1 MRKRRA
7 VLPAMV
13 LTAALL
19 AGCSAEPAGAE
30 SAGTQAESAASV
42 SSEAQT
48 ETVPE
53 TGAAG
58 SEARTEADKA
68 QAEEAGQAVQLEEL
82 VEILGTD
89 DEETKDLF
97 GGGAENWTEDRSFYI
112 GRIYQ
117 ITLGED
123 EASLYTTCDESK
135 KITSLSVKFH
145 GGEEDHQTMT
155 EKWVENLTEF
165 VGQEPEFDG
174 KSSEAGSQN
183 WKWKKDNTFI
193 TLYSLGENLSIGM
206 NPAVGEL
213 K

>member
-58 SEARTEADKA
+58 SEARTETDKA

-97 GGGAENWTEDRSFYI
+97 GGGTENWT
-112 GRIYQ
+112 
-117 ITLGED
+117 
-123 EASLYTTCDESK
+123 
-135 KITSLSVKFH
+135 
-145 GGEEDHQTMT
+145 
-155 EKWVENLTEF
+155 
-165 VGQEPEFDG
+165 
-174 KSSEAGSQN
+174 
-183 WKWKKDNTFI
+183 
-193 TLYSLGENLSIGM
+193 
-206 NPAVGEL
+206 
-213 K
+213 